1 MEPDRRLMHERAA
14 WGFSSV
20 TALAEAIQTK
30 KEMSY
35 RTAHRIVARAVL
47 LAVEAGKDAT
57 GIDAAL
63 LDRAAMEITG
73 GPLGF
78 DDATISRSL
87 DPSEFVKHHAVIGG
101 TAPSQVRSMADARAN
116 RLAADEKSVADRR
129 NRIAAGKRLLREAAD
144 KICAS

>member
-1 MEPDRRLMHERAA
+1 MEPNRKLMHERAA

-30 KEMSY
+30 KKVSY

-63 LDRAAMEITG
+63 LDRAALEMTG
-73 GPLGF
+73 GAVGF
-78 DDATISRSL
+78 DNATIFRCL
-87 DPSEFVKHHAVIGG
+87 DPVEFIKHHAVVGG
-101 TAPSQVRSMADARAN
+101 TAPSQVRAMAVERHK
-116 RLAADEKSVADRR
+116 RLAADEISVADRR
-129 NRIAAGKRLLREAAD
+129 NGIATGKQLLREAVNA
-144 KICAS
+144 ICAS